1 LNAFYSAF
9 APLAESP
16 WLALIPAAL
25 FFVAAYIRGSR
36 FIGAAGVVWLVYA
49 LYELGMRARVLCSGD
64 CNIRLDLLVI
74 YPTLVVL
81 SLAAV
86 IAIFVVR
93 DAPHA

>member
-1 LNAFYSAF
+1 MNAFYSAF
-9 APLAESP
+9 AVLVESA

-25 FFVAAYIRGSR
+25 FFVVAYIRRSR
-36 FIGAAGVVWLVYA
+36 FAGAAGIVWVMYT
-49 LYELGMRARVLCSGD
+49 LYEFGMRARILCSGD

-86 IAIFVVR
+86 IAIFIVR
-93 DAPHA
+93 NEPDA